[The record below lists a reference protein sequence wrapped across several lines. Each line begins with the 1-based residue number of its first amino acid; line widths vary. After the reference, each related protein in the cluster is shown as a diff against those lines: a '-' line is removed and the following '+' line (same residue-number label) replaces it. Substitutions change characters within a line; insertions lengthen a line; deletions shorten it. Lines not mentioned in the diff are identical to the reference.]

1 MPGFLV
7 NNWELK
13 LVSLAIASALW
24 VFVVGGEQVRM
35 ALGAPVEYTGL
46 RENLTLLD
54 ARDSV
59 DVEVEAPRWAANR
72 IAPGALRVRIDLAT
86 AGEGESLVAMSPT
99 LVQAPP
105 GVTVTRI
112 TPSWVRVAAVAAI
125 TRAVQVVPQIRGT
138 PAPRYAM
145 RRVLVQPTTVEIRGP
160 RSTIE
165 KRGVVETLPVEI
177 SGSRETIKQT
187 VGLVAPEAVSLVRE
201 RAVQVTVEIA
211 PEDAMPSDE
220 GKRSAR

>member
-1 MPGFLV
+1 MLGFIV

-24 VFVVGGEQVRM
+24 VFVVGGERVRM
-35 ALGAPVEYTGL
+35 ALGAPVEYSGL
-46 RENLTLLD
+46 RENLTLLEP
-54 ARDSV
+54 RDSV
-59 DVEVEAPRWAANR
+59 DVEVEAPRWAVNR
-72 IAPGALRVRIDLAT
+72 IAPGALRVRIDLST
-86 AGEGESLVAMSPT
+86 AGEGESLVALSPA

-105 GVTVTRI
+105 GVAVTRI

-125 TRAVQVVPQIRGT
+125 TRAVPVVPQIRGT
-138 PAPRYAM
+138 PAPQHTM

-177 SGSRETIKQT
+177 SGSRETVKQT

>member
-24 VFVVGGEQVRM
+24 VFVVGGERVRM
-35 ALGAPVEYTGL
+35 ALGAPVEYAGL

-54 ARDSV
+54 PRDSV
-59 DVEVEAPRWAANR
+59 DVEVEAPRWAASR
-72 IAPGALRVRIDLAT
+72 IVPGALRVRVDLST
-86 AGEGESLVAMSPT
+86 AREGESLVALSPA
-99 LVQAPP
+99 LVQTPP
-105 GVTVTRI
+105 GVAVTRI
-112 TPSWVRVAAVAAI
+112 TPSWVRVAAVTAI

-138 PAPRYAM
+138 PAPRHAM
-145 RRVLVQPTTVEIRGP
+145 RRVVVQPTTVEIRGP

-165 KRGVVETLPVEI
+165 KRDSVETLPVEI

-211 PEDAMPSDE
+211 PEDVMPSDE
-220 GKRSAR
+220 GKRSER